1 MEKIKELMFISKRY
15 LRYFDWLSFFLMIAM
30 LSVGLLFVFSS
41 TYKPIRPYSLF
52 FKKQLF
58 GVGSGLLWYLFFSF
72 KELRNFAR
80 FSYYLFYLVLALLA
94 YTIVGGW
101 IGMGAQRWISL
112 YVIRFQP
119 SELVKF
125 FLPIFIANYF
135 VDKHSLKPMQAIPFK
150 FFIYP
155 LAILGLNFLLIL
167 KQPDLGTALIVAFSG
182 SILFW
187 FIGIGR
193 RFFIISG
200 VVMLLGAP
208 VLWTMLKPYQQR
220 RVKVLFGYGDAKKE
234 RYQIEQS
241 KIAIGS
247 GGIWGKGFL
256 QGTQNKLEFLPEDHT
271 DFIFSVICEEW
282 GFVGAMA
289 VILLFLLLFF
299 RLTIVLLQTQFL
311 YDQIIGLGL
320 MIHILL
326 SVCVNIGMVIGIL
339 PIVGIPLPLYSYGVS
354 NLWITMVSLGWL
366 NNIAMRRF
374 YGG

>member
-1 MEKIKELMFISKRY
+1 MISGY
-15 LRYFDWLSFFLMIAM
+15 
-30 LSVGLLFVFSS
+30 
-41 TYKPIRPYSLF
+41 
-52 FKKQLF
+52 
-58 GVGSGLLWYLFFSF
+58 LWYLFFSF

-80 FSYYLFYLVLALLA
+80 VSYYLFYVVLGLLV

-125 FLPIFIANYF
+125 FLPIFIADFF
-135 VDKHSLKPMQAIPFK
+135 VDKNSIKPSQKVPFGL
-150 FFIYP
+150 FMYP
-155 LAILGLNFLLIL
+155 LLILGVNFLLIL

-182 SILFW
+182 ITLLW
-187 FIGIGR
+187 FIGIGK
-193 RFFIISG
+193 RFFILSG
-200 VVMLLGAP
+200 LMMLLGAP
-208 VLWTMLKPYQQR
+208 VLWTMLKPYQQQR
-220 RVKVLFGYGDAKKE
+220 IKVLFGYGDAKKE

-247 GGIWGKGFL
+247 GGFLGKGFL

-271 DFIFSVICEEW
+271 DFIFSVVCEEW
-282 GFVGAMA
+282 GFAGAMA
-289 VILLFLLLFF
+289 VLFLFSLLFL
-299 RLTIVLLQTQFL
+299 RIIIILLQTQLL

-320 MIHILL
+320 IIHILL
-326 SVCVNIGMVIGIL
+326 SACVNIGMVIGIL

-354 NLWITMVSLGWL
+354 NLWITMISLGWL